1 MLRLP
6 ASSLDLL
13 DDEQPESPSHVDGE
27 LSESLWPQAITQPA
41 DKAFTN

>member
-13 DDEQPESPSHVDGE
+13 DDEPAKGASQVDE
-27 LSESLWPQAITQPA
+27 KANESLWPQVITQPSG
-41 DKAFTN
+41 KAFTN